1 MIYNAGRCS
10 VAVIGAGHAGI
21 EAAYACALLGIDTV
35 IFTLNLDAVGNLP
48 CNPSIG
54 GTAKGHLVYELDAL
68 GGVMPYIADRATL
81 QSRELNSGKGAAVR
95 SKRTQTDRA
104 LYRRLMKRK
113 LERTPNLRIV
123 QAEVGDIELAGGK
136 VSAVTTTLGARW
148 ETEAAIICTGTYL
161 QGKIIVGENSFESGP
176 DGLLPANALTES
188 LKAAG
193 IPLMRFKT
201 GTPARVHRDTIDF
214 SRLEVQYGDEQF
226 EPFSVLTDPAFFEG
240 FKQLPCH
247 ICYTNQRTHD
257 IIRANLHRSP
267 LYSGMIKG
275 TGPRYCPSVEDK
287 IVRFADKDK
296 HQLFIEPTGADTD
309 EMYIQGFST
318 SLPGDVQIEALHSL
332 EGFENA
338 HMTRGAYAI
347 EYDCAD
353 PLSLNHTLEFRGIPG
368 LYGAG
373 QFNGTSGYE
382 EAAVQGLMAGLNAAR
397 RIKGQEPVTLTRDS
411 SYIGMLIDD
420 LVTKGTHEP
429 YRVMT
434 SRSEFRLLLRQDNAG
449 ERLSRFGREVGLL
462 DDHRWEIY
470 SRRIENVQSEIKRL
484 ETTVAK
490 PSPELDELL
499 ISRDTAPAPQGAKLA
514 DLLRRPQLDYD
525 ALAAVDTNRPQLGAH
540 EKLSVQTEIKYAGY
554 VQRQRVE
561 AASLARLDNKRL
573 PDDMDYMSMAGLR
586 LEARQKLAAQR
597 PATLGEAS
605 RISGVSPADV
615 ASLLLFLKMKY
626 GRE

>member
-21 EAAYACALLGIDTV
+21 EAACACALLGIDTV
-35 IFTLNLDAVGNLP
+35 IFTLNLDAVANLP

-247 ICYTNQRTHD
+247 IGYTNQRTHD

-353 PLSLNHTLEFRGIPG
+353 PLALNHTLEFRGIPG

-449 ERLSRFGREVGLL
+449 ERLARFGREVGLL
-462 DDHRWEIY
+462 DDRRWEIY

-490 PSPELDELL
+490 PSPVLDELL
-499 ISRDTAPAPQGAKLA
+499 LSRDTAPAPQGAKLA

-525 ALAAVDTNRPQLGAH
+525 ALEAVDANRPQLSAH